1 MDTRTTL
8 LLLVG
13 GLTVYMAFRNPPLGT
28 AIAVA
33 TAVVATLYVLIQ
45 DSDRQ

>member
-13 GLTVYMAFRNPPLGT
+13 GLTVYLAFRNPLLGT

-33 TAVVATLYVLIQ
+33 TTVVAALYVLIQ
-45 DSDRQ
+45 DSDRK